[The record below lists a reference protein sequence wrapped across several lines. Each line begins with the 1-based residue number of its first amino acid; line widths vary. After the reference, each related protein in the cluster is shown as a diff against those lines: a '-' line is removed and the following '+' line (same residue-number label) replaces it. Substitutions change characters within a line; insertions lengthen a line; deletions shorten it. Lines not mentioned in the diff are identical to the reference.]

1 MHLYERSELNYT
13 TNDVN
18 CFPFH
23 FKKEL
28 NVKLPIKWRWVM
40 LSWKM
45 LREYRKRKVSYANA
59 KMVGQAK
66 YGDMPPRR
74 RAREDI
80 S

>member
-1 MHLYERSELNYT
+1 
-13 TNDVN
+13 
-18 CFPFH
+18 
-23 FKKEL
+23 
-28 NVKLPIKWRWVM
+28 M

-59 KMVGQAK
+59 KMAGQAK